1 MKIKHPSALRASV
14 APLWKRFEWQP
25 LIFIF
30 QLLVFFCKYLSNLFF
45 LHSNNG
51 TLQWRE
57 FIKCSIY
64 AILNYDFF
72 FAKSQLK
79 NLLRD
84 YQKKFRYSRMNIH
97 TKIGVRKKVSINN
110 CWMEGG
116 EKKRSSGPR

>member
-72 FAKSQLK
+72 FCEITA
-79 NLLRD
+79 
-84 YQKKFRYSRMNIH
+84 QKL
-97 TKIGVRKKVSINN
+97 TKGLSEEIQI
-110 CWMEGG
+110 
-116 EKKRSSGPR
+116 